1 MIRTRHPLAAVLWL
15 IALPLLASED
25 ASEVASDDAG
35 AQESSN
41 RTFAYEPDRGLVFR
55 QGATDLWLGLRGQFR
70 YNNTATELDTEEER
84 LIDESFKVNR
94 ARIKGGGTVG
104 APWLAA
110 YGEYDLVGSKW
121 LDYRATVTVSG
132 WLDIRVGQW
141 KSEFS
146 RERINSSGK
155 QQLVERSISNYWFTL
170 DRQRGFSTS
179 ARFGEGTRLDSRI
192 WVQALSGL
200 GLNRETERGKGLL
213 MTRWQWNPDGEELP
227 FSGSDLARSPER
239 LSSLALAYV
248 SGDSRCT
255 RFSSDGCGQLPGF
268 SDGDYDLEQL
278 MLETALHH
286 RGLGWEQELHYK
298 RIRDERTGEV
308 TRLVGGYAQL
318 GSFLNDWWPKVPA
331 PLELVARFALVDPDT
346 DRSGDTNR
354 ELTLGANWFFAG
366 HRNKLSLDLSW
377 LEDDDLLDGGE
388 QTRLRLQW
396 EVSL

>member
-1 MIRTRHPLAAVLWL
+1 MIRPCIVAVSLAA
-15 IALPLLASED
+15 ALLSL
-25 ASEVASDDAG
+25 
-35 AQESSN
+35 SSPARPDTSAEN
-41 RTFAYEPDRGLVFR
+41 TNPAPAFTYERDRGLVFR
-55 QGATDLWLGLRGQFR
+55 QGDTDLWLGLRGQFR
-70 YNNTATELDTEEER
+70 YNNSSTELDT
-84 LIDESFKVNR
+84 DESSLTDESLKVNR
-94 ARIKGGGTVG
+94 ARIKGGGTVA

-110 YGEYDLVGSKW
+110 YGEYDLVGSQW
-121 LDYRATVTVSG
+121 LDYRATVTVAG

-170 DRQRGFSTS
+170 DRQRGLSTS
-179 ARFGEGTRLDSRI
+179 ARFGEGTRMDSRV

-200 GLNRETERGKGLL
+200 GLNRATERNNGLL
-213 MTRWQWNPDGEELP
+213 MLRWQWNPDGQELP
-227 FSGSDLARSPER
+227 FSGSDLARRAER
-239 LSSLALAYV
+239 VRSLALAYV

-278 MLETALHH
+278 MLETAVQH
-286 RGLGWEQELHYK
+286 RGLSWEQELHYK

-308 TRLVGGYAQL
+308 TRLLGGYAQL
-318 GSFLNDWWPKVPA
+318 GSFLNEWWPAVPA
-331 PLELVARFALVDPDT
+331 PLELAARLAIVDPDT

-354 ELTLGANWFFAG
+354 ELTLAANWFFSG
-366 HRNKLSLDLSW
+366 HRNKVSLDLSW
-377 LEDDDLLDGGE
+377 LEDDDILQGD

-396 EVSL
+396 ELSL

>member
-1 MIRTRHPLAAVLWL
+1 MTRDRHAAFLALFL
-15 IALPLLASED
+15 IAMPLSASE
-25 ASEVASDDAG
+25 G
-35 AQESSN
+35 ESPETGTGSV
-41 RTFAYEPDRGLVFR
+41 FAYERDKGLVFR
-55 QGATDLWLGLRGQFR
+55 QGATDLWFGLRGQLR
-70 YNNTATELDTEEER
+70 YNNTATELDTEEEA

-94 ARIKGGGTVG
+94 ARIKGGGVVG

-121 LDYRATVTVSG
+121 LDYRATFTVSG

-179 ARFGEGTRLDSRI
+179 ARFGEGTRFDSRFWI
-192 WVQALSGL
+192 QALSGL
-200 GLNRETERGKGLL
+200 GLNRGTERSKGLL
-213 MTRWQWNPDGEELP
+213 MARWQWNPDGEVLP
-227 FSGSDLARSPER
+227 FSGSDLARRPDR
-239 LSSLALAYV
+239 VSSLAVAYV
-248 SGDSRCT
+248 TGDSRCT

-268 SDGDYDLEQL
+268 SDGDYDLEQV
-278 MLETALHH
+278 MLETAFQL
-286 RGLGWEQELHYK
+286 RGLSWEQELHYK
-298 RIRDERTGEV
+298 RIRDEQTREV

-318 GSFLNDWWPKVPA
+318 GGFLNQWWPKVPA
-331 PLELVARFALVDPDT
+331 PLELVARLAIVDPNT
-346 DRSGDTNR
+346 DRSSDLNR
-354 ELTLGANWFFAG
+354 ELTLGANWFFSG

-377 LEDDDLLDGGE
+377 LEDDDLLDGGD

-396 EVSL
+396 EISL